1 VIPLLGG
8 IVSRSLSL
16 KEFSILHKDFLSQ
29 IFAQLEQT
37 TTQTKPNLQNKNRNT
52 LLFSILTLSLVL
64 LLLLNISLGSVSI
77 PIKDVFNSLT
87 GGNSSKETWDYIIV
101 NYRLPK
107 AIAAILVGM
116 GLSISGLL
124 MQTLFRNPLAG
135 PYVLGLSSGA
145 SLGVAI
151 VIMGAGFLPPFLASI
166 MLSSYGIV
174 LASSLGSFLVL
185 LAVLAVSQRLRDTM
199 AILIV
204 GLMFGSLTSAIV
216 GTLTYFSTAE
226 QLQKFTF
233 WSLGNLGNLSW
244 SSIVILSICVA
255 IGLLLSLLSIKPLNA
270 LLLGENYAR
279 SLGMNYE
286 KTRLIIIFATSILA
300 GSITAYA
307 GPIAFIGLAVPH
319 IAKLVFQTSNHVV
332 LFWSTLL
339 FGAIIMLICDSISQ
353 LPGSDITLPINAV
366 TSIFGAP
373 IVIWLLIRKRK
384 MMN

>member
-1 VIPLLGG
+1 
-8 IVSRSLSL
+8 
-16 KEFSILHKDFLSQ
+16 
-29 IFAQLEQT
+29 
-37 TTQTKPNLQNKNRNT
+37 
-52 LLFSILTLSLVL
+52 
-64 LLLLNISLGSVSI
+64 LGSVSI
-77 PIKDVFNSLT
+77 PIKDVFNSLI
-87 GGNSSKETWDYIIV
+87 GEKSGRETWNYIII

-107 AIAAILVGM
+107 AITAIFVGI
-116 GLSISGLL
+116 GLSVSGLL

-135 PYVLGLSSGA
+135 PDVLGLSSGA
-145 SLGVAI
+145 SLGVATI
-151 VIMGAGFLPPFLASI
+151 VMGATFLPMGLSTVL
-166 MLSSYGIV
+166 LSSFGII

-204 GLMFGSLTSAIV
+204 GLMFASLTSAIV

-233 WSLGNLGNLSW
+233 WSMGNLGNLSW
-244 SSIVILSICVA
+244 SSIVILSVCVV
-255 IGLLLSLLSIKPLNA
+255 IGLLLSLVSIKPLNA

-279 SLGMNYE
+279 SLGINY
-286 KTRLIIIFATSILA
+286 KRTRLIIILATSILA

-319 IAKLVFQTSNHVV
+319 IAKLVFQTSNHTI

-353 LPGSDITLPINAV
+353 LPGSDLTLPINAV

>member
-1 VIPLLGG
+1 MICFFVI
-8 IVSRSLSL
+8 
-16 KEFSILHKDFLSQ
+16 
-29 IFAQLEQT
+29 
-37 TTQTKPNLQNKNRNT
+37 
-52 LLFSILTLSLVL
+52 
-64 LLLLNISLGSVSI
+64 NISLGSVSI
-77 PIKDVFNSLT
+77 PIQEVFSNLL
-87 GGNSSKETWDYIIV
+87 GGTTDNETWQYIILD
-101 NYRLPK
+101 YRLPK

-145 SLGVAI
+145 SLGVAM
-151 VIMGAGFLPPFLASI
+151 VILGAGFLPATLASI
-166 MLSSYGIV
+166 LLSTYGIV
-174 LASSLGSFLVL
+174 FASSFGSFLVL
-185 LAVLAVSQRLRDTM
+185 MAVLVVSYRLRDTM

-244 SSIVILSICVA
+244 TSIVILFICVLV
-255 IGLLLSLLSIKPLNA
+255 GLILSLFSIKPLNA

-279 SLGMNYE
+279 SLGLNY
-286 KTRLIIIFATSILA
+286 KRTRLIIIFATSVLA
-300 GSITAYA
+300 GSITAFA

-319 IAKLVFQTSNHVV
+319 IAKLVFQTSNHTV

-339 FGAIIMLICDSISQ
+339 FGASIMLICDSISQ
-353 LPGSDITLPINAV
+353 VPGGDITLPINAV

-373 IVIWLLIRKRK
+373 IVIWLLVRKRK
-384 MMN
+384 MIG

>member
-1 VIPLLGG
+1 LGL
-8 IVSRSLSL
+8 I
-16 KEFSILHKDFLSQ
+16 FL
-29 IFAQLEQT
+29 F
-37 TTQTKPNLQNKNRNT
+37 
-52 LLFSILTLSLVL
+52 
-64 LLLLNISLGSVSI
+64 LLNISWGAVSI
-77 PIKDVFNSLT
+77 PIQEIINSLT
-87 GGNSSKETWDYIIV
+87 GAGSSKSSWEYIII

-107 AIAAILVGM
+107 AIVAILVGM

-145 SLGVAI
+145 SLGVAL
-151 VIMGAGFLPPFLASI
+151 VILGSSFLPAFLSSI
-166 MLSSYGIV
+166 LLSSYGIV
-174 LASSLGSFLVL
+174 VASTLGSSLVL
-185 LAVLAVSQRLRDTM
+185 LAVLAVAHRLRDTM

-233 WSLGNLGNLSW
+233 WSLGTLGNLSW
-244 SSIVILSICVA
+244 TSIVILSICVLM
-255 IGLLLSLLSIKPLNA
+255 GLFLSLFSIKPLNS
-270 LLLGENYAR
+270 LLLGENYAK
-279 SLGMNYE
+279 SLGLNYNRA
-286 KTRLIIIFATSILA
+286 RLIIIFATSILA
-300 GSITAYA
+300 GSITAFA

-319 IAKLVFQTSNHVV
+319 ISKLVFQTSNHAV

-339 FGAIIMLICDSISQ
+339 FGAMIMLICDSLSQ
-353 LPGSDITLPINAV
+353 LPGTTIILPINAI